1 MLTDQGQ
8 PQQGPRHYCHHCLL
22 CFPSLCPPLP
32 LYTTHSHLLPWQFM
46 SMHVNS
52 SHHHPPP
59 THYYYQHPMHYYYH
73 YCHHLMTQNS
83 DSLQTLAQC
92 LYTLCLDND
101 KNESLLF
108 CQAIN
113 ACCSMTQANPV
124 WNGWS
129 SESSAYHGKLNVDC
143 YQSKHLLYLCQ
154 EAMAANCIIL
164 SMPFLSG
171 QWLKCHIAVA
181 SGVLHPMWKVPG

>member
-1 MLTDQGQ
+1 VSSSSSVYNSLSSSSLAVYVNACKQQ
-8 PQQGPRHYCHHCLL
+8 PSPPTPNTLL
-22 CFPSLCPPLP
+22 LPTSNALLLPLLPPLDDTKLWFSP
-32 LYTTHSHLLPWQFM
+32 NLGTMLVHSVSWWHK
-46 SMHVNS
+46 
-52 SHHHPPP
+52 
-59 THYYYQHPMHYYYH
+59 
-73 YCHHLMTQNS
+73 
-83 DSLQTLAQC
+83 
-92 LYTLCLDND
+92 ND
-101 KNESLLF
+101 KNESLLL

-129 SESSAYHGKLNVDC
+129 SELSAYHGKLNVDC

-154 EAMAANCIIL
+154 EVMAANCIIL
-164 SMPFLSG
+164 SMLFLSG